1 MRRLKGIMRFLAG
14 ERAGAGRQGCR
25 VIPGSQLRS
34 RWADG
39 PEQDRIRGE
48 VFPLVAH
55 PRRMPEGFKRIE
67 QFSGP
72 AIGGFDVIGSDV
84 FPNLVEIEAASAPRT

>member
-1 MRRLKGIMRFLAG
+1 
-14 ERAGAGRQGCR
+14 
-25 VIPGSQLRS
+25 
-34 RWADG
+34 
-39 PEQDRIRGE
+39 
-48 VFPLVAH
+48 
-55 PRRMPEGFKRIE
+55 MPEGFKRIE